1 MCDVTMSRLAG
12 LSLILLLAA
21 ATTNACTRLS
31 RVVKPWTGGFQGEF
45 SLPVSQ
51 GISTWSARL
60 EFEHGVN
67 KLEIWT
73 AQATKENDKTFILKP
88 TTWNGNVGAGQ
99 TLKMEFVVHYSDGSA
114 TSTNPCLTFFPGQ
127 ASPGDSSNVPAT
139 SPPVDNKPQQPV
151 KPAVPGNNGKI
162 ETPGAKYNYDE
173 ALYKA
178 LLFYEAQRSG
188 KLPADKLIDWRG
200 DSELNDGKDVGRD
213 LTGGWHD
220 AGDHVKFGLPM
231 ASSATM
237 LLYGLEFIKDGYE
250 FAGQYGMGLRQV
262 RWALEYFRKCYV
274 DKDRFYA
281 QVADGDAD
289 HSWWGRPEDNYQH
302 RPTFTIGGDKPK
314 GGADIMGETA
324 AAMAAGYVVFKDVDA
339 GFANGLLSD
348 AKQLYN
354 LGKKNPGTANSIIPK
369 LHKFYNSDAW
379 EDEMAHA
386 AAWLAYAVG
395 SDSGEYQGYLGD
407 AKNYFKGGEV
417 PWSLSWSEKR
427 PAVAFM
433 LYKLTG
439 GEYKSDIENFLK
451 EWLPGGS
458 LPRTPKGLVWRDKW
472 GSNRYAA
479 NAAMLALLAA
489 KNGIN
494 TKQYYDF
501 AASQINF
508 MLGDAGR
515 SYVVGF
521 GHNYPQRAHH
531 KAASCPWKP
540 APCGWN
546 EYNSWSPNPHVLDG
560 ALVGGPGE
568 LSGNFVDD
576 RSKFEFT
583 EVATDYNAGFTSALA
598 GMKYFAA
605 RPAS

>member
-1 MCDVTMSRLAG
+1 MRINIGYRIPIWRSRQVWPAYG
-12 LSLILLLAA
+12 L
-21 ATTNACTRLS
+21 LS
-31 RVVKPWTGGFQGEF
+31 
-45 SLPVSQ
+45 S
-51 GISTWSARL
+51 
-60 EFEHGVN
+60 
-67 KLEIWT
+67 
-73 AQATKENDKTFILKP
+73 
-88 TTWNGNVGAGQ
+88 
-99 TLKMEFVVHYSDGSA
+99 
-114 TSTNPCLTFFPGQ
+114 
-127 ASPGDSSNVPAT
+127 
-139 SPPVDNKPQQPV
+139 
-151 KPAVPGNNGKI
+151 
-162 ETPGAKYNYDE
+162 
-173 ALYKA
+173 
-178 LLFYEAQRSG
+178 
-188 KLPADKLIDWRG
+188 
-200 DSELNDGKDVGRD
+200 
-213 LTGGWHD
+213 
-220 AGDHVKFGLPM
+220 
-231 ASSATM
+231 M

-250 FAGQYGMGLRQV
+250 LPPYGMGLRQV

-324 AAMAAGYVVFKDVDA
+324 QLWLLDMLCSKTLVYLA
-339 GFANGLLSD
+339 FAEALLAD
-348 AKQLYN
+348 AKQLYI
-354 LGKKNPGTANSIIPK
+354 LGKQNRGTANSIIPK
-369 LHKFYNSDAW
+369 LQKFYSSDAW

-395 SDSGEYQGYLGD
+395 SGSGEYQGYLSD

-417 PWSLSWSEKR
+417 PWSLDWSEKR

-521 GHNYPQRAHH
+521 GQNSPHRASH

-540 APCGWN
+540 AICGWDQFF
-546 EYNSWSPNPHVLDG
+546 SSAPNPHVLTG
-560 ALVGGPGE
+560 ALVGGPSDVNGTF
-568 LSGNFVDD
+568 SDD
-576 RSKFEFT
+576 RTMFEFT
-583 EVATDYNAGFTSALA
+583 EVATDYNAGFASALA
-598 GMKYFAA
+598 GIQ
-605 RPAS
+605 